1 MSEYNRERKK
11 ITILDLGIGD
21 RVVGEHVDQVHQRYN
36 VVAGEIIRIEPTD
49 SDSDSDSDVIYHV
62 KGVTL
67 HRPYADSLKFSGI
80 LMSNELESIDPGT
93 YTTIMELFDLANKQ
107 IIAGIS
113 YQETVQKIR
122 DIRQKSRQEL
132 EEKYP
137 VVEAQ

>member
-1 MSEYNRERKK
+1 MSGFRPERKK
-11 ITILDLGIGD
+11 IAIHDLGIGD
-21 RVVGEHVDQVHQRYN
+21 WVVGDHVDQVHQRYN
-36 VVAGEIIRIEPTD
+36 VVAGEIIRIT
-49 SDSDSDSDVIYHV
+49 DSDSDVIYHV
-62 KGVTL
+62 KGITL
-67 HRPYADSLKFSGI
+67 HRPHADPPEFSGI

-107 IIAGIS
+107 IIAGVS

-122 DIRQKSRQEL
+122 EIRHKSRQEL